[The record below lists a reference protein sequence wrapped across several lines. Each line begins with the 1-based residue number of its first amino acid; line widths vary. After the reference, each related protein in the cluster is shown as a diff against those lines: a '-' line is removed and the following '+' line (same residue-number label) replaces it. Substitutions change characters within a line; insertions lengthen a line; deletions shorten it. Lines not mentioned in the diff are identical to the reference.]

1 MWSAAL
7 LWRPLGRT
15 AVEGER
21 RAGGSPFCDRDD
33 VRVRNW
39 GSPARG
45 KGTWGL
51 ALCERSKMVSQRQHP
66 WDSGTNGLR
75 RCLAKDLIA
84 VELAG
89 RARV

>member
-21 RAGGSPFCDRDD
+21 RAGGSPFCDGDD

-51 ALCERSKMVSQRQHP
+51 ALCERSKDGVPTPTPLGLWH
-66 WDSGTNGLR
+66 NGLR